1 MTTQASLAP
10 SLTQTYSSLIPT
22 LTPQDILPLV
32 PAPVSIVVLDFL
44 LRTLTHTN
52 PTRRR
57 SALLLAVLLLLL
69 SARSLLSLH
78 ARLKPP
84 VVPQPT
90 PYDLEDSLARSYV
103 PSPPTAQQ
111 QANHARLSSLIS
123 SRKSAYS
130 HARFS
135 HTALRGDAS
144 PVVGVTAVVLH
155 WKRRSGLE
163 LVLRHIARYP
173 FIREIIVW
181 NNRPGVDLTKEDFT
195 ILAPPDSTLPP
206 ASLRIVNSPS
216 NVHDAGKHLACSM
229 ATYSHCYFNDDDWLN
244 VYMDTTYTKYLEC
257 CAGQGV
263 TGGSEGGRIS
273 SNTLPIIHLEHR
285 RWRFSNPDIDL
296 HTGFTWLG
304 TGSFAPRSLSTRF
317 LTQQSVSPVPLSRG
331 QSLTADMF
339 FSTWANTYP
348 EQMPNELVAVDVEG
362 GEVGWSRGEGVDQWA
377 VVYSNLRTAL
387 RTLTLT
393 LQLSSSSN
401 PLTPHPFP
409 LAPPPSESLTR
420 APCANDACL
429 FVTSLTPFPGPE
441 ELATSYAEVKAGEWE
456 RRGWFSGAK
465 DEEARVFE
473 RATRRLG
480 AERASGRDGVSTLDP
495 LERGWS
501 VKEHEARFNA
511 LGNSRAGGRAFPD
524 EEWWVKNGS
533 WHLAVDGRGV
543 ETCWESFRPPEADDH
558 FGLTLVTPRV
568 VKELTLTGSLDLANV
583 VGWEDVTSGS
593 ESWEVF
599 SVRGD
604 GTGGWEP
611 RSLLSAPRIVPLT
624 RTTLSVTISL
634 EPILTPTTYALEDEG
649 NVEVDE
655 EGHDV
660 AIRKLKVVSRGRKR
674 EPVTVT
680 SHRLVLVLV
689 LVALSPFLTLPTL
702 DHSPLAMLAR
712 TAIALTA
719 ALAATGAHA
728 QSASS
733 LLNGLSSQCTSAATS
748 LLGSDFASCSQLSGL
763 LSVVTASGS
772 VVNPINTWLGSVC
785 SASNCSTA
793 AITNATSVID
803 NGCSSELSSGQAI
816 VTAARSVVANFN
828 AVKEGICLQYSS
840 NSTFCITDLLQSVQ
854 SATGQQVTLSTLT
867 SLNASM
873 LQSIPSSAVCTDCA
887 HGLVTKLGSAL
898 SNGTSSSTQSSVFG
912 AVSSY
917 CGSSFADGQVPS
929 TLKEASSSSNSSS
942 SGNSAVT
949 SKSLSGAVSLGAGSW
964 TAAGAA
970 LAGVA
975 AIVALV

>member
-1 MTTQASLAP
+1 M
-10 SLTQTYSSLIPT
+10 
-22 LTPQDILPLV
+22 QDILPLV
-32 PAPVSIVVLDFL
+32 PATLPVVVLDCL
-44 LRTLTHTN
+44 LRSLTHTN

-57 SALLLAVLLLLL
+57 SALVLFVLLLIL
-69 SARSLLSLH
+69 SSRSLFSLH
-78 ARLKPP
+78 ARLNPP
-84 VVPQPT
+84 IVTQPS
-90 PYDLEDSLARSYV
+90 PYDLEDSLARTYV
-103 PSPPTAQQ
+103 PSAPTAQQ
-111 QANHARLSSLIS
+111 QAKDARLSSLIS

-130 HARFS
+130 HARFTHS
-135 HTALRGDAS
+135 ALRGDGS

-155 WKRRSGLE
+155 WKRRRGLE

-195 ILAPPDSTLPP
+195 ILPPPDSTLPP

-244 VYMDTTYTKYLEC
+244 VYMDTTYSKYLEC

-285 RWRFSNPDIDL
+285 RWRFANPDIDL

-339 FSTWANTYP
+339 FSLWANTYP

-377 VVYSNLRTAL
+377 VVYSNIRTAL
-387 RTLTLT
+387 RTLSLT
-393 LQLSSSSN
+393 LSLSTTSSSH

-409 LAPPPSESLTR
+409 LAPPPAESLTR

-441 ELATSYAEVKAGEWE
+441 ELAESYAETRAGEWE
-456 RRGWFSGAK
+456 RRGWFARGK
-465 DEEARVFE
+465 GDEEAGEFE
-473 RATRRLG
+473 RVMRRLG
-480 AERASGRDGVSTLDP
+480 VERQSGRDERSVFDP
-495 LERGWS
+495 LARGWS

-511 LGNSRAGGRAFPD
+511 LGAGGGGGRVGFPD
-524 EEWWVKNGS
+524 EQWWVRNGS
-533 WHLAVDGRGV
+533 WHLAVDGRGT

-568 VKELTLTGSLDLANV
+568 VKDLTLTGSLDLANV

-599 SVRGD
+599 CVRGD

-611 RSLLSAPRIVPLT
+611 RSLLSAPRIVPLDAS
-624 RTTLSVTISL
+624 TLSVTISL
-634 EPILTPTTYALEDEG
+634 EPILTPTTYALENEG
-649 NVEVDE
+649 NIEVDE
-655 EGHDV
+655 EGREV
-660 AIRKLKVVSRGRKR
+660 AIRKIKLHRAPPRPRLARSSFALLSS
-674 EPVTVT
+674 T
-680 SHRLVLVLV
+680 SLI
-689 LVALSPFLTLPTL
+689 
-702 DHSPLAMLAR
+702 AMLAR

-772 VVNPINTWLGSVC
+772 VVDPINNWLGSVC

-793 AITNATSVID
+793 AIQNATSVID

-816 VTAARSVVANFN
+816 VTTARAVVANFN

-840 NSTFCITDLLQSVQ
+840 NSTFCITSLLQNVQ
-854 SATGQQVTLSTLT
+854 SATGQQISLSTLT
-867 SLNASM
+867 SLSAST
-873 LQSIPSSAVCTDCA
+873 LQSIPSSSVCTDCA

-898 SNGTSSSTQSSVFG
+898 SNGTSSSTESSVFG
-912 AVSSY
+912 AISSY

-929 TLKEASSSSNSSS
+929 TLKEASSSNSSS
-942 SGNSAVT
+942 SGNSAVD

-964 TAAGAA
+964 KAAGAA

-975 AIVALV
+975 GLVALA

>member
-1 MTTQASLAP
+1 MNDDDDDNDSLVLA
-10 SLTQTYSSLIPT
+10 
-22 LTPQDILPLV
+22 DILPLV

-441 ELATSYAEVKAGEWE
+441 ELATSYAEVKA
-456 RRGWFSGAK
+456 A
-465 DEEARVFE
+465 
-473 RATRRLG
+473 
-480 AERASGRDGVSTLDP
+480 
-495 LERGWS
+495 
-501 VKEHEARFNA
+501 
-511 LGNSRAGGRAFPD
+511 
-524 EEWWVKNGS
+524 
-533 WHLAVDGRGV
+533 
-543 ETCWESFRPPEADDH
+543 PEADDH